1 LCGDDTS
8 VTESIAQE
16 LEVGLL
22 EEALG
27 GTLRVRAVSDDD
39 VELVLA
45 LLEELEAVAN
55 VDLDVGVLEA
65 DAHAGEVLLGDT
77 DDSLINVAQ
86 DGLLDGLVLDNL
98 TEDTTISTTNDQ
110 NLLGVGVR
118 VHGQVSNHLLVPAAT
133 KRN

>member
-1 LCGDDTS
+1 
-8 VTESIAQE
+8 
-16 LEVGLL
+16 
-22 EEALG
+22 
-27 GTLRVRAVSDDD
+27 
-39 VELVLA
+39 
-45 LLEELEAVAN
+45 